1 MPVKKELITAY
12 HQTTY
17 RVIEPLIDL
26 RIGQSSS
33 ELRKL
38 LELHGCKTWAFITA
52 FNPLS
57 QPTGL
62 KENQL
67 QNIKLQEDISKYPL
81 YHGLGIPDAPNWQPE
96 ESFLV
101 LGISIEDVVELG
113 KKYRQ
118 NVIVCGTKDG
128 VSELYFCVEGADY

>member
-26 RIGQSSS
+26 RIGQYSS

-38 LELHGCKTWAFITA
+38 LEVHGCKTWAFITA

-62 KENQL
+62 KENQN
-67 QNIKLQEDISKYPL
+67 QNMKLQEYISKYPV
-81 YHGLGIPDAPNWQPE
+81 YRGLGIPDAPNWQPE

-101 LGISIEDVVELG
+101 IGIPVEDAIELG

-118 NVIVCGTKDG
+118 NAIVCGTKGG
-128 VSELYFCVEGADY
+128 VAKLYFCVG